1 MEMDRD
7 DMDMDFTRYTML
19 RMYFFG
25 TTSMKSAVNIPVPA
39 HPISSPGLLHWLSVC
54 HWQRA
59 PECSE

>member
-1 MEMDRD
+1 
-7 DMDMDFTRYTML
+7 MDMDFTRYTMF

-25 TTSMKSAVNIPVPA
+25 TTAMTSAVNIPVPA